1 MKGGLYQIIMTD
13 QAIIN
18 LKKKLDAL
26 SSKTPKDKVQ
36 NPKLEEIPKQ
46 VYQQAPQH
54 QTQPLSSPQPLPMQ
68 KKSIV
73 DGLSPEEIRNLKVQ
87 LGIVEQEEVPQ
98 EMEEVEEEEEEPEP
112 SEEDLEQFKRI
123 QVEIA
128 RLQNAGAFRVEV
140 LYQYLG
146 INANLNRIA
155 TALEKLTNGKR

>member
-1 MKGGLYQIIMTD
+1 MTD

-26 SSKTPKDKVQ
+26 SSKSSKGKIAPKSEEV
-36 NPKLEEIPKQ
+36 PK
-46 VYQQAPQH
+46 QAPQH
-54 QTQPLSSPQPLPMQ
+54 QMQSFPPLQPLPTQ
-68 KKSIV
+68 KKSV
-73 DGLSPEEIRNLKVQ
+73 LGELSPEEIRNLKAQ
-87 LGIVEQEEVPQ
+87 LGFPEQQEVPQ
-98 EMEEVEEEEEEPEP
+98 EMEEVEEEDEEEPIEPEP

-123 QVEIA
+123 QIEIA

>member
-1 MKGGLYQIIMTD
+1 MTD

-26 SSKTPKDKVQ
+26 SSKAPKGKVITKEEA
-36 NPKLEEIPKQ
+36 PKP
-46 VYQQAPQH
+46 APQH

>member
-1 MKGGLYQIIMTD
+1 MTD

-26 SSKTPKDKVQ
+26 SSKNSKGKVVPKS
-36 NPKLEEIPKQ
+36 EEVSK
-46 VYQQAPQH
+46 QAPQH
-54 QTQPLSSPQPLPMQ
+54 QMQPLPSPQPLPTQ
-68 KKSIV
+68 KRSV
-73 DGLSPEEIRNLKVQ
+73 LGELSPEEIRNLKAQ
-87 LGIVEQEEVPQ
+87 LGFTEQQEVPE
-98 EMEEVEEEEEEPEP
+98 EMEEVEEEEEQSTEP
-112 SEEDLEQFKRI
+112 SEEDIEQWRKIQLEI
-123 QVEIA
+123 E